1 MKDLIAYAKLKP
13 IVMDYLPVEKE
24 ISRLPREYLID
35 LIYSVE
41 GDTFKT
47 WADSRKKE
55 RDFNMKSKLKVN
67 IKMSQYS
74 MDRFA
79 ASSHCHSRFTNS
91 KAFMFAK
98 KLFQALT
105 IFFIFS
111 NDWTGLFD
119 AERSL
124 KA

>member
-24 ISRLPREYLID
+24 IHRLPREYLID

-55 RDFNMKSKLKVN
+55 RD
-67 IKMSQYS
+67 
-74 MDRFA
+74 
-79 ASSHCHSRFTNS
+79 
-91 KAFMFAK
+91 
-98 KLFQALT
+98 
-105 IFFIFS
+105 
-111 NDWTGLFD
+111 
-119 AERSL
+119 
-124 KA
+124 